1 MYNSIEIG
9 IGIVMQINLSLKNY
23 WIERQK
29 KEKLSNSS
37 KRIERALPSIGNSVA
52 PCESLTFFSHP
63 KCSSTL
69 TWAAFLDET
78 IFIFAKLIQ
87 FRMERIPYAECVS
100 VYRLWV
106 FCFRNLNQL
115 VESISQS
122 QPPFVCA
129 SVFFSPVC
137 TNNND
142 NIVVKYEIKVIQ
154 NKIKFSQL
162 FEKKERKTSF

>member
-1 MYNSIEIG
+1 MQCRALIKWMYNLIEIG

-129 SVFFSPVC
+129 SAFFHRSVP
-137 TNNND
+137 TTMTTLLWNM
-142 NIVVKYEIKVIQ
+142 K
-154 NKIKFSQL
+154 
-162 FEKKERKTSF
+162 